1 MFMGCG
7 IDKLVLLCVFINKLF
22 LKLARE
28 QGVRKWGYNHVI
40 DLRQTDHNLPII
52 LYCDGMRDGRHKLE
66 VVGVGRIGHAR
77 TLKILRE
84 VIGHLSNARIYRIDF
99 CVDLPGVSVWSL
111 AQISYLGPSQNF
123 QIYRNRT
130 GDSVYL
136 QRSKAK
142 TILLY
147 DKKRRLRAEHDPRA
161 TMYASGDELTRIE
174 IQFKGAGVPFKKLR
188 DIHWYADIN
197 LLSGLKFR
205 RLVSSS
211 NHKKP
216 LRAMAAAHLATQI
229 EDFGLH
235 AALKQFPSSHRAYIE
250 KLFLEDVDGD
260 EAPDIRRR
268 MRKAIQDWLEDRIRF
283 PSPLFARASI
293 RHDRD

>member
-1 MFMGCG
+1 MSCG
-7 IDKLVLLCVFINKLF
+7 IDKLVLLCVFISKLF
-22 LKLARE
+22 LQLARE
-28 QGVRKWGYNHVI
+28 QGVRKWGYGHVI
-40 DLRQTDHNLPII
+40 DLRQTDHKLPII
-52 LYCDGMRDGRHKLE
+52 LYCDGMRDGRHKVE
-66 VVGVGRIGHAR
+66 VVGVARLGQSR
-77 TLKILRE
+77 TLKILKE
-84 VIGHLSNARIYRIDF
+84 VIGHSSGARIYRIDF

-111 AQISYLGPSQNF
+111 AQICYVGPSQNF

-188 DIHWYADIN
+188 DIHRYSDLN

-235 AALKQFPSSHRAYIE
+235 AALKQFPSAQRAYFK
-250 KLFLEDVDGD
+250 KLFLKDVDGR
-260 EAPDIRRR
+260 EVPDIRGR
-268 MRKAIQDWLEDRIRF
+268 MKKSVQDWLDDRIRH
-283 PSPLFARASI
+283 PRLPPASAS
-293 RHDRD
+293 DDQE